1 MLNPAHVHLLLNH
14 IPVMG
19 VLFGLLVLLIG
30 FYWKN
35 DQVKRASF
43 VVLVVAALAAGVVY
57 LNGESAEEVVEGM
70 PGVTETV
77 IEPHESAALWA
88 LILTALTGV
97 LAILGLYAGRGA
109 RRLSTPLTMAI
120 LLLVLI
126 SGVAMARTANL
137 GGKIRHTEIRGASA
151 TTDTMQA
158 ETEVE
163 DD

>member
-1 MLNPAHVHLLLNH
+1 MNLQKQYQLSLSQILWLDYPAFNA
-14 IPVMG
+14 
-19 VLFGLLVLLIG
+19 VLFP
-30 FYWKN
+30 
-35 DQVKRASF
+35 
-43 VVLVVAALAAGVVY
+43 VVLWG
-57 LNGESAEEVVEGM
+57 
-70 PGVTETV
+70 
-77 IEPHESAALWA
+77 I
-88 LILTALTGV
+88 TGV

-151 TTDTMQA
+151 STDTLQA